1 MNHATETARR
11 YLDSWNAADATE
23 RRRLLAQL
31 WADDGRYADPMMSAS
46 GVSAIDG
53 MIAAVQQKFPGYRFT
68 PHGSV
73 DSHGSYLRF
82 SWALADAQGATL
94 ARGTDV
100 ATLADDGRLQ
110 SVIGF
115 IDQAPGS

>member
-11 YLDSWNAADATE
+11 YLDSWNATE

-31 WADDGRYADPMMSAS
+31 WIDDGRYADPMMSAS
-46 GVSAIDG
+46 GVGAID
-53 MIAAVQQKFPGYRFT
+53 
-68 PHGSV
+68 
-73 DSHGSYLRF
+73 
-82 SWALADAQGATL
+82 
-94 ARGTDV
+94 DV
-100 ATLADDGRLQ
+100 ATLSDDGRLQ

>member
-31 WADDGRYADPMMSAS
+31 WIDDGRYADPMMSAS
-46 GVSAIDG
+46 GVGAID
-53 MIAAVQQKFPGYRFT
+53 
-68 PHGSV
+68 
-73 DSHGSYLRF
+73 
-82 SWALADAQGATL
+82 
-94 ARGTDV
+94 DV
-100 ATLADDGRLQ
+100 ATLSDDGRLQ